1 MYQQVILWIFEA
13 YYIFAGTIA
22 VLATASLIA
31 TLIETH
37 DSLVRISEMAR
48 FECDVNVLQ
57 QGQWARRSSLTLVP
71 GDVVEVEDESVVPCD
86 LALLDGDCVVNEAML
101 TGESVPVVKGAL
113 DLDGRAADESFELGR
128 FGFLFQRFF
137 L

>member
-1 MYQQVILWIFEA
+1 M
-13 YYIFAGTIA
+13 
-22 VLATASLIA
+22 
-31 TLIETH
+31 
-37 DSLVRISEMAR
+37 RISETAR

-86 LALLDGDCVVNEAML
+86 LALLDGGCVVNEAML

-137 L
+137 GDFVFCCCGDRRALI